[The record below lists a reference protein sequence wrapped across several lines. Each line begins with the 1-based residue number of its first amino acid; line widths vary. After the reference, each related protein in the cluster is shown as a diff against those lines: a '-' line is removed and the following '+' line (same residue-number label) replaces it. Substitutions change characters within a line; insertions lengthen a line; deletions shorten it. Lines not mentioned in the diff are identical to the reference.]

1 MSGILR
7 CIFVFAVSPAYPLL
21 FWVSGASFLFY
32 VRLLH
37 STEQNPPTHTHLSI
51 LRYSLR
57 QLIFQLGSREP
68 HKEAPLPYNACYC
81 CCFIVYFFHIHTYVR
96 LLLGGWIC
104 LLPFGR
110 TMLGPIHIITI
121 RHSLLIRSFPRNYY
135 PQLLSGF
142 LARHASRGR
151 VARRIVTGL
160 PSSLN
165 NRFIW
170 S

>member
-81 CCFIVYFFHIHTYVR
+81 WCFIAYYFHRFSNISVTSRRLNMFAPFRADYVR
-96 LLLGGWIC
+96 SY
-104 LLPFGR
+104 PYHYNTAFASY
-110 TMLGPIHIITI
+110 
-121 RHSLLIRSFPRNYY
+121 SLFS
-135 PQLLSGF
+135 PQLLPPITLGLPS
-142 LARHASRGR
+142 RHASRGR
-151 VARRIVTGL
+151 VARRLVTGL

-170 S
+170 T

>member
-81 CCFIVYFFHIHTYVR
+81 CCFIAYYFHRFSNISVTSRRLSMLAPFRADYVGSYPYR
-96 LLLGGWIC
+96 YNTAFAFYTL
-104 LLPFGR
+104 F
-110 TMLGPIHIITI
+110 
-121 RHSLLIRSFPRNYY
+121 Y
-135 PQLLSGF
+135 PQLLPP
-142 LARHASRGR
+142 
-151 VARRIVTGL
+151 VTLGL
-160 PSSLN
+160 PTPSYLS
-165 NRFIW
+165 
-170 S
+170 